1 MKHNLLWSLLA
12 VAAASPHGCRATD
25 PSDVPPVVLTT
36 SGRISGMVD
45 PALPNVH
52 QYLGIPYA
60 VPPVGARRWKAP
72 ELLNQPDS
80 DIQAAN
86 LPPSC
91 LQYLDTHLPN
101 PLFEN
106 VLEFNLQGLN
116 TTGDISE
123 DCLTL
128 SVWAPSETTTSPE
141 GVPVLIFIYGGGFG
155 VGGQDVPYQIPAQW
169 VDRTPD
175 HIVVSFNYRLG
186 IFGFPNAGGLADQ
199 NLALLDTRA
208 VVEWCREN
216 IAAFGGDPSRMVLWG
231 QSAGS
236 MMADYY
242 GFAYPDDPIVTGL
255 IMNSGTAFTPFFT
268 VNDTTRSNFTFVAD
282 HVGCASLADDPD
294 QQLSCMRNV
303 DGDVIND
310 FIANYSET
318 DGFPGLAFVPVE
330 DDTLIF
336 SNYTQRAVDGLQA
349 KIVRPFQSSPSL
361 ISLPFIQEL
370 TRLKPAIVGT
380 NALDGLIF
388 ADFKAGDPNGP
399 NATAGL
405 EWDLVLF
412 SCPATSTVRF
422 RQQTG
427 LTAFRYV
434 YYGNFTN
441 VSPAPWMG
449 PYHGAELPIL
459 MGTHPNFR
467 GNSTPEEYATSNAFQ
482 DAYVAFASDPEN
494 GLAGQN
500 WKPYVELGSDEVRGF
515 GKDGVAVE
523 DVSIASTEALCG

>member
-1 MKHNLLWSLLA
+1 MGAIIMIIKRNLLWFLLTSVA
-12 VAAASPHGCRATD
+12 VVSKECGATD
-25 PSDVPPVVLTT
+25 PNDEPATIPTT
-36 SGRISGMVD
+36 SGRITGIVD
-45 PALPNVH
+45 DTLPNVH

-60 VPPVGARRWKAP
+60 VPPIGERRWKAP
-72 ELLNQPDS
+72 GLLDQPDS
-80 DIQAAN
+80 EIQATR

-101 PLFEN
+101 PLLEN
-106 VLEFNLQGLN
+106 VLEFTLQGLN
-116 TTGDISE
+116 TTGAISE

-128 SVWAPSETTTSPE
+128 SVWAPAKTTAESSG

-169 VDRTPD
+169 VDRTRD

-199 NLALLDTRA
+199 NFALLDTRA

-255 IMNSGTAFTPFFT
+255 ILDSGTAFTTFFT

-282 HVGCASLADDPD
+282 HVGCAGLSDDPD
-294 QQLSCMRNV
+294 QQLSCMRDV

-318 DGFPGLAFVPVE
+318 DGFPGLTFVPIE
-330 DDTLIF
+330 DDGLIF

-349 KIVRPFQSSPSL
+349 KIVSHPRSSLPHAVPAAPSL
-361 ISLPFIQEL
+361 
-370 TRLKPAIVGT
+370 K
-380 NALDGLIF
+380 
-388 ADFKAGDPNGP
+388 AD
-399 NATAGL
+399 
-405 EWDLVLF
+405 
-412 SCPATSTVRF
+412 TSAAR
-422 RQQTG
+422 
-427 LTAFRYV
+427 
-434 YYGNFTN
+434 
-441 VSPAPWMG
+441 
-449 PYHGAELPIL
+449 H
-459 MGTHPNFR
+459 R
-467 GNSTPEEYATSNAFQ
+467 GH
-482 DAYVAFASDPEN
+482 
-494 GLAGQN
+494 
-500 WKPYVELGSDEVRGF
+500 
-515 GKDGVAVE
+515 
-523 DVSIASTEALCG
+523 

>member
-1 MKHNLLWSLLA
+1 MKFNFLWFLLTFA
-12 VAAASPHGCRATD
+12 AAASKECGATD
-25 PSDVPPVVLTT
+25 SNDTPPVIPTT
-36 SGRISGMVD
+36 SGRIIGKAD

-60 VPPVGARRWKAP
+60 VPPVNGRRWAVP
-72 ELLNQPDS
+72 ELLNQLDAE
-80 DIQAAN
+80 IQATR

-101 PLFEN
+101 PLLEN

-116 TTGDISE
+116 TTGAISE

-128 SVWAPSETTTSPE
+128 SVWAPASTAASPE

-208 VVEWCREN
+208 VVEWCQEN

-255 IMNSGTAFTPFFT
+255 ILNSGTAFTPFFT
-268 VNDTTRSNFTFVAD
+268 INDTARSNFTFVAD
-282 HVGCASLADDPD
+282 HVGCAGLADDPD
-294 QQLSCMRNV
+294 QLLSCMRDV
-303 DGDVIND
+303 DGNVIND
-310 FIANYSET
+310 FIANYSEA
-318 DGFPGLAFVPVE
+318 DGFPGLAFIPVE
-330 DDTLIF
+330 DDALIF

-349 KIVRPFQSSPSL
+349 KI
-361 ISLPFIQEL
+361 
-370 TRLKPAIVGT
+370 PAIVGT

-412 SCPATSTVRF
+412 SCPATRTVRL

-427 LTAFRYV
+427 LTSFRYV

-449 PYHGAELPIL
+449 AYHGAELPIL

-467 GNSTPEEYATSNAFQ
+467 GNSTPEEYATSQAFQ
-482 DAYVAFASDPEN
+482 DAYVAFASDPED
-494 GLAGQN
+494 GLAGQD
-500 WKPYVELGSDEVRGF
+500 WKPYATLGSEDVRGF
-515 GKDGVAVE
+515 GRDGVAVE
-523 DVSIASTEALCG
+523 DISIASTEAICVRPPADIFVDV

>member
-1 MKHNLLWSLLA
+1 MKRNFVRSLLTFA
-12 VAAASPHGCRATD
+12 AAASEECCATD
-25 PSDVPPVVLTT
+25 VNDTPPVIPTT
-36 SGRISGMVD
+36 SGRINGKVD

-60 VPPVGARRWKAP
+60 VPPVNERRWAAP
-72 ELLNQPDS
+72 EPLNQPDS
-80 DIQAAN
+80 EIQATR

-91 LQYLDTHLPN
+91 LQYLDTHLPS

-116 TTGDISE
+116 TTGAISE

-128 SVWAPSETTTSPE
+128 SVWAPANTTASPE
-141 GVPVLIFIYGGGFG
+141 GVPVLMFIYGGGFG
-155 VGGQDVPYQIPAQW
+155 VGGQDVPYQTPAQW
-169 VDRTPD
+169 VDRAPD

-186 IFGFPNAGGLADQ
+186 IFGFPNAGGLPDQ
-199 NLALLDTRA
+199 NLALLDTRV
-208 VVEWCREN
+208 VVEWCQEN
-216 IAAFGGDPSRMVLWG
+216 MAAFGGDPSRMVLWG

-255 IMNSGTAFTPFFT
+255 ILNSGTAFTPFFT
-268 VNDTTRSNFTFVAD
+268 VNDTARSNFTFVAD
-282 HVGCASLADDPD
+282 HVGCTGLADDPD
-294 QQLSCMRNV
+294 QLLSCMRDV
-303 DGDVIND
+303 DGTVIND
-310 FIANYSET
+310 LIANYSEI
-318 DGFPGLAFVPVE
+318 DGFPGLAFVPIE
-330 DDTLIF
+330 DDAFIF
-336 SNYTQRAVDGLQA
+336 SNYTQRA
-349 KIVRPFQSSPSL
+349 
-361 ISLPFIQEL
+361 L
-370 TRLKPAIVGT
+370 THLKPAIVGT

-427 LTAFRYV
+427 LTTFRYA

-449 PYHGAELPIL
+449 AYHGAELPIL

-467 GNSTPEEYATSNAFQ
+467 GNSTPEEYATSQAFQ
-482 DAYVAFASDPEN
+482 NAYVAFARDPES
-494 GLAGQN
+494 GLAAQN
-500 WKPYVELGSDEVRGF
+500 WKHYATLGSEQVRGF
-515 GKDGVAVE
+515 GRDGMAAEDLTRLLAMLIVAPYHTILKAKRNAVE
-523 DVSIASTEALCG
+523 ARF